1 MNRRFHIATTTVNTG
16 NSCATLTVLPH
27 QQSQQHPVQ
36 FHNRTICAIIT
47 FCFVFCCVMIFV
59 PTPTTATTLVAIQY
73 DHGIVIGA
81 DTRTSSQSYVSH
93 THNRYKLIPLNQ
105 EVILARAGSSART
118 QQLVRQLQQIQQMQF
133 LKYNRILSVSQLA
146 YCVRNIVHASTE
158 SSSSSSPVELLMA
171 GIDRRTQQC
180 FIYTITSSG
189 AIINSV
195 QGTGT
200 GTGTTDSNKNHYM
213 FATSGSGSTYITGYL
228 QEQCQK
234 LSHTKSSTD
243 TTTSATESTTSL
255 FWTELEAIQVCR
267 RAIEMAIHND
277 AASGGDICIYT
288 ISTKPQST
296 TTTTTTS
303 TNDGNHNDS
312 DDHPTNNDND
322 NYHTNDSVNM
332 QHPIAPIIQQRQY
345 TYHRPMSRDSTASY
359 L

>member
-1 MNRRFHIATTTVNTG
+1 MNRRFHNATTTANTG

-27 QQSQQHPVQ
+27 QQSQQHR
-36 FHNRTICAIIT
+36 FLLTL
-47 FCFVFCCVMIFV
+47 CFVFCCVMIFV

-146 YCVRNIVHASTE
+146 YCVRNIVYASTE
-158 SSSSSSPVELLMA
+158 SSSSSPPPVELLMA
-171 GIDRRTQQC
+171 GIDRHTQQC

-189 AIINSV
+189 AIINAI

-200 GTGTTDSNKNHYM
+200 TTTSRSNKNHYM

-255 FWTELEAIQVCR
+255 FFTELEAIQVCR

-322 NYHTNDSVNM
+322 NHNRNDSVNM

-345 TYHRPMSRDSTASY
+345 TFHRPMSRGNTASHP
-359 L
+359 